1 MKEKIK
7 YHQDEL
13 VVLIKNRDQK
23 AFSYLY
29 DTYSKALFGII
40 YAIIDDHEET
50 EVLTQ
55 NTFIKI
61 WNSFDNYDSSKG
73 RLFTWM
79 INIARNTAIDFKRS
93 KSNKDQNLNVSNNVY
108 EVNELFTEDFSSDTI
123 GLIGV
128 VEKLTSENVLL
139 IQLAYY
145 KGCTQQEISEEL
157 NIPLGTEKMKMRNAI
172 LILREQLKEKV
183 QVQ

>member
-1 MKEKIK
+1 
-7 YHQDEL
+7 
-13 VVLIKNRDQK
+13 
-23 AFSYLY
+23 
-29 DTYSKALFGII
+29 
-40 YAIIDDHEET
+40 
-50 EVLTQ
+50 
-55 NTFIKI
+55 
-61 WNSFDNYDSSKG
+61 
-73 RLFTWM
+73 M

-93 KSNKDQNLNVSNNVY
+93 KNNKNQNLNVSNNVY

-145 KGCTQQEISEEL
+145 KGYTQQEINEEL
-157 NIPLGTEKMKMRNAI
+157 NIPLGTVNTKMRKAI

>member
-79 INIARNTAIDFKRS
+79 INIAQNAAIDFKRS
-93 KSNKDQNLNVSNNVY
+93 KNNKNQNLNVSNNVY

-157 NIPLGTEKMKMRNAI
+157 NIPLGTVKMKMRKAI

>member
-1 MKEKIK
+1 MKEKIQ
-7 YHQDEL
+7 YHQDDL

-29 DTYSKALFGII
+29 DNYSKALFGII
-40 YAIIDDHEET
+40 YAIVGDYEET
-50 EVLTQ
+50 EDLIQ

-79 INIARNTAIDFKRS
+79 INIARNAAIDFKRS
-93 KSNKDQNLNVSNNVY
+93 KNNKNQNQNISNNVY
-108 EVNELFTEDFSSDTI
+108 EVSNLFTEDFSSDTI
-123 GLIGV
+123 GLKGV
-128 VEKLTSENVLL
+128 VEKLNSENLLL

-145 KGCTQQEISEEL
+145 KGYTQQEISEEL
-157 NIPLGTEKMKMRNAI
+157 KIPLGTVKTKMRKAL
-172 LILREQLKEKV
+172 LILREQLKEKAPI
-183 QVQ
+183 Q

>member
-1 MKEKIK
+1 LKEKIK

-13 VVLIKNRDQK
+13 VVLIKNKDQK

-29 DTYSKALFGII
+29 DNYSKALFGII
-40 YAIIDDHEET
+40 YAIIGDYEET
-50 EVLTQ
+50 EDLIQ

-93 KSNKDQNLNVSNNVY
+93 KNNKDQNLNVSNNVY

-157 NIPLGTEKMKMRNAI
+157 NIALGTVKMKMRKAI